1 MCITPEGADGVRTG
15 RLPGNL
21 VPGRHHPGES
31 LGRRLLVIPI
41 IDVFAGPGGF
51 HEGFSALVDESG
63 RPVFETVASVEM
75 EPSAHATLTLR
86 AAYWHL
92 ARAGRVPESYYEY
105 IRGEITW
112 EAFSALPDIA
122 PVLKAASAKV
132 HMLELGPD
140 TRTESDRIIAKALKG
155 RGDRW
160 ALVGGPPCQ
169 AYSTVGRAR
178 RRGDEDFES
187 DKKHFLYKEYLHI
200 IATFRPAIF
209 VMENVTGMLS
219 SQHGGTG
226 IFVRILNDLKN
237 PHADD
242 EYEIRSFVTAG
253 DATFLKPADFVI
265 RAEKFGIPQNRHRV
279 ILFGVRKDIG
289 WGEALGMLAPTE
301 TVTVRE
307 AIGGLPKIRSEMN
320 PPSSDSWDGWL
331 ELREQGRTHLEAA
344 LDQRVPTTRIER
356 LTTGSIFV
364 SRENSIDADSA
375 DSTLGDEIKPTEA
388 ATSALSDYQSWVTDE
403 RVGGAVQHQ
412 ARRHMHSDLTRYH
425 FLSAFADACDRSPK
439 LDDLPPALAPAHK
452 NIGTAT
458 TPFTD
463 RFRVQRWESPST
475 TVVAHIA
482 KDGHYYIHPD
492 ADQMRSLT
500 VREVARLQTFPDNFF
515 FCGSRSQQYVQIGNA
530 VPPLLAHKVAGLV
543 AEAFAGLTVAAELPT
558 PDGLVDPARGIGP
571 IVPDALLTDAQLTDT
586 AA

>member
-1 MCITPEGADGVRTG
+1 M
-15 RLPGNL
+15 
-21 VPGRHHPGES
+21 
-31 LGRRLLVIPI
+31 IPV

-51 HEGFSALVDESG
+51 HEGFSALLGVDGE
-63 RPVFETVASVEM
+63 PVFEPVASVEM
-75 EPSAHATLTLR
+75 EASAHATLTLR
-86 AAYWHL
+86 AAYWAL
-92 ARAGRVPESYYEY
+92 SRAGRVPEQYYDY
-105 IRGEITW
+105 IRGELSW
-112 EAFSALPDIA
+112 ELFSSVPAIASALE
-122 PVLKAASAKV
+122 AAATKV

-140 TRTESDRIIAKALKG
+140 TRTDSDQIIANALKG
-155 RGDRW
+155 RGDHW

-178 RRGDEDFES
+178 RRDDEHFES

-200 IATFRPAIF
+200 IARFRPAIF

-226 IFVRILNDLKN
+226 IFERILNDLKN
-237 PHADD
+237 PNADD

-253 DATFLKPADFVI
+253 DATSLRPADFVI

-279 ILFGVRKDIG
+279 ILFGVRKDIA
-289 WGEALGMLAPTE
+289 WGEELGMLDPTE
-301 TVTVRE
+301 IVTVRD
-307 AIGGLPKIRSEMN
+307 AIGGLPKIRSGMN
-320 PPSSDSWDGWL
+320 PPSSDNWDGWL
-331 ELREQGRTHLEAA
+331 ELREQGRKHLEVA
-344 LDQRVPTTRIER
+344 LDRQMPATAIGR
-356 LTTGSIFV
+356 LTTGSMFV
-364 SRENSIDADSA
+364 RGQASIISDSVDSA
-375 DSTLGDEIKPTEA
+375 SDDVEPTEV
-388 ATSALSDYQSWVTDE
+388 ATSALNDYQSWVTDE
-403 RVGGAVQHQ
+403 RVGGAIQHQ

-425 FLSAFADACDRSPK
+425 FLSAFAGARDKSPK
-439 LDDLPPALAPAHK
+439 LDDLPQALAPAHK

-463 RFRVQRWESPST
+463 RFRVQRWENPST

-543 AEAFAGLTVAAELPT
+543 AEAFAGRSAAPDLPT
-558 PDGLVDPARGIGP
+558 TDGLVNPARDIGP
-571 IVPDALLTDAQLTDT
+571 IATEALLTTIQLTDT